1 MSDTNNE
8 SETVGQSTPE
18 KLVAAINSG
27 DLDTVRNLLGR
38 GADPNAVAHL
48 YDETPFGLM
57 QGPSY
62 APIIL
67 SARKGRTD
75 ILETL
80 LDAGADVN
88 LTTKYGITPLIRAAK
103 DGKLDAAKLLVARGA
118 RLDVKDADGLSPERA
133 AKEFGHHEV
142 VAYLRS
148 LAPGTKKKAKA
159 PAEPPRYGVESF
171 DGHSLLI
178 LARAEPKATAEA
190 LASASGA
197 SSVQAVAW
205 GAKVVGDRPL
215 LGVVG
220 LAGRPWSVVFGF
232 TKTALEEPRLV
243 ELAEKL
249 SARLRARVIAYG
261 HSDTADA
268 LLLRVF
274 NDGTVERSFYEADG
288 GFLPEWTV
296 AVDAGTAN
304 AAALANAILT
314 ELEAFVPAIPVP
326 ARPLGKMGVASLKKS
341 DVSEAFT
348 LFE

>member
-8 SETVGQSTPE
+8 SETINLTPSE
-18 KLVAAINSG
+18 KLLVAINAS
-27 DLDTVRNLLGR
+27 DLDGVRSLLGS
-38 GADPNAVAHL
+38 GADPNAIARV
-48 YDETPFGLM
+48 YDKTPFGIM
-57 QGPSY
+57 QGPAY

-67 SARKGRTD
+67 AAHKGRTD
-75 ILETL
+75 ILELL
-80 LDAGADVN
+80 LDSGADVN
-88 LTTKYGITPLIRAAK
+88 PILPYGVTPLSRAASR
-103 DGKLDAAKLLVARGA
+103 GHLDAVKLLVARGA
-118 RLDVKDADGLSPERA
+118 RLDVKDGHGLTAERA
-133 AKEFGHHEV
+133 AKESNRDEV

-148 LAPGTKKKAKA
+148 LAPATKKKAKA

-171 DGHSLLI
+171 DGHTLLI

-190 LASASGA
+190 LALASGT
-197 SSVQAVAW
+197 SGVEAVAW

-232 TKTALEEPRLV
+232 TKTAMEEPRLV
-243 ELAEKL
+243 ELAEQL
-249 SARLRARVIAYG
+249 SSRLKSRVIAYG

-274 NDGTVERSFYEADG
+274 NDGTVEKSFYEADG

-296 AVDAGTAN
+296 GVDAGTAN
-304 AAALANAILT
+304 AAALATSILT

-326 ARPLGKMGVASLKKS
+326 AKPLRKMGIAGLAKS
-341 DVSEAFT
+341 DVTEAFV
-348 LFE
+348 LFG